1 MFLSHRTLVTRPEEL
16 QCCFPDSLWNFISP
30 LFCSASLVLHTRHIF
45 VQKGIEIKTRVGCES
60 STETFIDIFLMS
72 KLSSLVLSVETVEHI
87 FERKTREKPTSL
99 NSYLELISITS

>member
-1 MFLSHRTLVTRPEEL
+1 MFLSHRPLVTRPEEL

-30 LFCSASLVLHTRHIF
+30 LFCSVSLVLHTRHIF

-87 FERKTREKPTSL
+87 LKGKLEKNQL
-99 NSYLELISITS
+99 LSIPI

>member
-30 LFCSASLVLHTRHIF
+30 LFCSVSLVLHTRHIF

-87 FERKTREKPTSL
+87 LKGKLEKNQL
-99 NSYLELISITS
+99 LSIPI